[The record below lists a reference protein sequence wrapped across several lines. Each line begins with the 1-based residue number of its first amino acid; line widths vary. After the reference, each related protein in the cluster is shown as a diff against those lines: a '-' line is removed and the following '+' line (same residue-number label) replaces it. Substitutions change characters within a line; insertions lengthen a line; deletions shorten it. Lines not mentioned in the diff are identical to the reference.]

1 MLAQLENANRV
12 LREEIHAA
20 WKRNVGLREKVGEQQ
35 KAQEAMQGPE
45 GQRPCTEQLGRQLKV
60 CAPDAAA
67 PYHSIPYQA
76 ACDVCS

>member
-1 MLAQLENANRV
+1 MFAQLENANKI
-12 LREEIHAA
+12 LREELHAA
-20 WKRNVGLREKVGEQQ
+20 WKRNVGLRGKQKEQQ
-35 KAQEAMQGPE
+35 EAPEAMQGPE

-60 CAPDAAA
+60 CAPHAAA